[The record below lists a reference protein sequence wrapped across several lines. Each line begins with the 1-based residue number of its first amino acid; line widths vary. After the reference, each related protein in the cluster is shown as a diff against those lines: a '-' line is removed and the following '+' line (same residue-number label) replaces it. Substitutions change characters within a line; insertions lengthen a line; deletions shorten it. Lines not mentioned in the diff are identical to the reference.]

1 MARRGLAGR
10 ARRRT
15 RRTMVAY
22 PAAAVAADLVHRNF
36 ARAAHAP
43 DAVWCGDISY
53 VRTHEAGPT
62 ILLGLPA

>member
-1 MARRGLAGR
+1 
-10 ARRRT
+10 
-15 RRTMVAY
+15 MVAY